1 VHPRRR
7 SASVSSSLVVEL
19 GLMLMSRDVIVDVAH
34 GRACVVALAL
44 PREVLVVVRLSLLRE
59 FLSNGRHGLVAWAP
73 SAVGVVR
80 GIVPGVAGVHG
91 RDGMGVAAAALPV
104 EVGAVARVHVGA
116 GGGLTC
122 GGCDNEARGVLSPLY
137 RMDRGGCADVCACVR
152 GYRARL
158 VERPVRGSR
167 PDANRWMRSC
177 GNERAS
183 VCLWSAPS
191 VGSHRQNV
199 DFF

>member
-1 VHPRRR
+1 MTMRRGAFCP
-7 SASVSSSLVVEL
+7 SIGWTAEGVPT
-19 GLMLMSRDVIVDVAH
+19 
-34 GRACVVALAL
+34 C
-44 PREVLVVVRLSLLRE
+44 
-59 FLSNGRHGLVAWAP
+59 AP
-73 SAVGVVR
+73 
-80 GIVPGVAGVHG
+80 
-91 RDGMGVAAAALPV
+91 
-104 EVGAVARVHVGA
+104 
-116 GGGLTC
+116 
-122 GGCDNEARGVLSPLY
+122 
-137 RMDRGGCADVCACVR
+137 VCW

-158 VERPVRGSR
+158 VERPVCGSR

>member
-1 VHPRRR
+1 M
-7 SASVSSSLVVEL
+7 VVEL

-59 FLSNGRHGLVAWAP
+59 FLANGRHGLVAWSP

-104 EVGAVARVHVGA
+104 EVGAVARVHVRSR
-116 GGGLTC
+116 GGLTC
-122 GGCDNEARGVLSPLY
+122 GGCE
-137 RMDRGGCADVCACVR
+137 
-152 GYRARL
+152 
-158 VERPVRGSR
+158 
-167 PDANRWMRSC
+167 
-177 GNERAS
+177 
-183 VCLWSAPS
+183 
-191 VGSHRQNV
+191 
-199 DFF
+199 

>member
-1 VHPRRR
+1 
-7 SASVSSSLVVEL
+7 
-19 GLMLMSRDVIVDVAH
+19 MLMSRDVIVDVAH

-59 FLSNGRHGLVAWAP
+59 FLANGRHGLVARAP

-104 EVGAVARVHVGA
+104 EVCAVARVHV
-116 GGGLTC
+116 GGLTC
-122 GGCDNEARGVLSPLY
+122 GGCDNEALGVLCLY
-137 RMDRGGCADVCACVR
+137 RMYRGGCADVCAYVR

-158 VERPVRGSR
+158 VERPV
-167 PDANRWMRSC
+167 C
-177 GNERAS
+177 
-183 VCLWSAPS
+183 
-191 VGSHRQNV
+191 
-199 DFF
+199 

>member
-1 VHPRRR
+1 M
-7 SASVSSSLVVEL
+7 VVEL

-59 FLSNGRHGLVAWAP
+59 FLANGRHGLVAWAP

-104 EVGAVARVHVGA
+104 EVGAVARVHVRSR
-116 GGGLTC
+116 GGLTC
-122 GGCDNEARGVLSPLY
+122 GGCE
-137 RMDRGGCADVCACVR
+137 
-152 GYRARL
+152 
-158 VERPVRGSR
+158 
-167 PDANRWMRSC
+167 
-177 GNERAS
+177 
-183 VCLWSAPS
+183 
-191 VGSHRQNV
+191 
-199 DFF
+199 